1 MERCPLTIPL
11 YTRMPKRLYTAT
23 GNDVPRQSII
33 KCAVSTLSVLSHPF
47 LTEGEHAKGRLEVQK
62 VIKNFVEYQR
72 FEKEKQEQNMQLH
85 HGLRR

>member
-33 KCAVSTLSVLSHPF
+33 ILSRAKLISALFCAP
-47 LTEGEHAKGRLEVQK
+47 EVAT
-62 VIKNFVEYQR
+62 F
-72 FEKEKQEQNMQLH
+72 
-85 HGLRR
+85 